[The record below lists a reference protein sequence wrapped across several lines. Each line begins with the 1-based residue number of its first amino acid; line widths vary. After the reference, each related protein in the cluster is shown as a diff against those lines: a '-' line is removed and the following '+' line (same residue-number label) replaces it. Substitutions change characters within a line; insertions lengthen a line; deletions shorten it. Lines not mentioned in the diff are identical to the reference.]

1 MDPMLNGVRWPL
13 FGCLLGGV
21 FHRVRCLGS
30 RDLFVVRMP
39 RLWGPLPGV
48 RLPGVWRE
56 ERLRM
61 DIGECSH
68 RVGRG
73 LCFLLGFLALVS

>member
-1 MDPMLNGVRWPL
+1 MDPMLNGVRWPFL
-13 FGCLLGGV
+13 GYLLGGV

-48 RLPGVWRE
+48 RLLGVWRE

-61 DIGECSH
+61 DTGECSH

-73 LCFLLGFLALVS
+73 LCSLPDFL

>member
-1 MDPMLNGVRWPL
+1 M
-13 FGCLLGGV
+13 
-21 FHRVRCLGS
+21 GS

-39 RLWGPLPGV
+39 LLWGPSW
-48 RLPGVWRE
+48 RLPGECLPEVWRE

-61 DIGECSH
+61 DTGECSH

-73 LCFLLGFLALVS
+73 LCSLLDFLELVS